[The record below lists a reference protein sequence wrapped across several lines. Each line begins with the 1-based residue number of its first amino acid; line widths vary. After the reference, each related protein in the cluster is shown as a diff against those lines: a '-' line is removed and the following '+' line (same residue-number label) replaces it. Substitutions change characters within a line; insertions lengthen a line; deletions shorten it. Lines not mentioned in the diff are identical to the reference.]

1 MGIHDRDW
9 YKEDAKKRYRSSPSV
24 KAQRES
30 DVRAKLEQ
38 YTRSFSTTKGRSTE
52 RNAYL
57 TYALLWLGVGAF
69 CFALITWISSP
80 KVTATGTGVEVV
92 IPKAQDG
99 HHYIDGLLN
108 GKPIRLM
115 IDTGA
120 SYVSI
125 GGMMAAQLGLRSGKA
140 TRFET
145 ANGPVIGQ
153 LFEKQ
158 SIQVSGLVIPPLTV
172 AVMPNAPNT
181 ALLGQN
187 FLRHV
192 ELIQVDNKL
201 VLRGRSTGHPPPS
214 PMHVRAKTAMYA
226 GLGLLFLAWLSSF
239 LFNGSRRRS

>member
-1 MGIHDRDW
+1 MGIQDRDW
-9 YKEDAKKRYRSSPSV
+9 YKEDAKKRFQSSPSE

-30 DVRAKLEQ
+30 DVRSKFEQ
-38 YTRSFSTTKGRSTE
+38 YTRSFSTDKGRATG
-52 RNAYL
+52 RKPYL
-57 TYALLWLGVGAF
+57 TYTFLWLGVGAF
-69 CFALITWISSP
+69 CFALITWLSAP
-80 KVTATGTGVEVV
+80 KVTVSATGVEVV

-99 HHYIDGLLN
+99 HHYIDGLFN
-108 GKPIRLM
+108 GKPIRFL

-125 GGMMAAQLGLRSGKA
+125 GGTTATQLGLGAGKS

-145 ANGPVIGQ
+145 ANGPVIGH

-158 SIQVSGLVIPPLTV
+158 SIQVSGLAIPPLTV

-201 VLRGRSTGHPPPS
+201 VLRGRSTGRTAPS
-214 PMHVRAKTAMYA
+214 PRYATAKIAMYT
-226 GLGLLFLAWLSSF
+226 GLGLLFLGWLSSF
-239 LFNGSRRRS
+239 LFDGPRRF